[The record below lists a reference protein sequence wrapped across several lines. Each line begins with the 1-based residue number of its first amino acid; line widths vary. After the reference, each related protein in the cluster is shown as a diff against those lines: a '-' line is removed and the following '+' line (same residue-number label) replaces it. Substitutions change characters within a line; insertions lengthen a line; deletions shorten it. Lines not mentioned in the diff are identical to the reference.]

1 MITGAQIR
9 AARALL
15 NWSSADLAKKAGTAR
30 QTIVRIEQIDGLPN
44 SKVQT
49 IADIQNVF
57 EAAGI
62 EFIGTPENGPGVRLK
77 PPVLDRNQ

>member
-49 IADIQNVF
+49 LVDIQKVF
-57 EAAGI
+57 ESAGI
-62 EFIGTPENGPGVRLK
+62 EFIGTPENGPGLRLR
-77 PPVLDRNQ
+77 PL

>member
-30 QTIVRIEQIDGLPN
+30 QTIVRIEQFDGLPN

-49 IADIQNVF
+49 IVDILKVF

-62 EFIGTPENGPGVRLK
+62 EFIGTPDDSPGVRINVK
-77 PPVLDRNQ
+77 QSAG